1 MHYKTQSII
10 TISVVL
16 VIMVAVAILVNSIDL
31 GLTSSA
37 IKSECNEDSDCNDSN
52 VCTQD
57 ICLYPE
63 LTTAKC
69 IHKII
74 ENCNN

>member
-16 VIMVAVAILVNSIDL
+16 VIMVAVAIFINSIDL
-31 GLTSSA
+31 GVTGSTV
-37 IKSECNEDSDCNDSN
+37 KSECNEDSDCNDSN
-52 VCTQD
+52 PCTED

-63 LTTAKC
+63 TNSAKC
-69 IHKII
+69 LHKTI
-74 ENCNN
+74 ENCN